1 MGKVQ
6 IEFYTSNAGFE
17 EYGSYQMSEVVE
29 QIKRA
34 LESGTS
40 KKIIDINGNTIGTIE
55 IIE

>member
-6 IEFYTSNAGFE
+6 IEFYTNNAGFE
-17 EYGSYQMSEVVE
+17 EYGDYQMSVVVH

-40 KKIIDINGNTIGTIE
+40 KKILDINGNTIGTIE
-55 IIE
+55 IID

>member
-6 IEFYTSNAGFE
+6 IEFYTNNAGFE
-17 EYGSYQMSEVVE
+17 EYGNYQMSEVVE